1 MGPHPIDL
9 RRRVAKFFEKH
20 GNGNKKATVE
30 HFVKEGVPRIT
41 IYKILQRLGK
51 CGTFKWKV
59 GSGHK
64 ATIMMSK
71 KVEAL
76 CKTFNLLKYM
86 SYHVTAQK
94 FKCSK
99 TLVHYTSKNLHIV
112 DCKQKS
118 TPWILKKAKKRQP
131 KRIVENSN
139 KIL

>member
-1 MGPHPIDL
+1 MTAKELLQCIFWQDFFQKFAVLITKMAPHSINSK
-9 RRRVAKFFEKH
+9 RCVAKFFEKH

-30 HFVKEGVPRIT
+30 HFAKEGVPRIT

-99 TLVHYTSKNLHIV
+99 TLVHYTSK
-112 DCKQKS
+112 KS
-118 TPWILKKAKKRQP
+118 PHC
-131 KRIVENSN
+131 
-139 KIL
+139 